1 MWEELPLTH
10 CERDKGTSLVG
21 ACEQVE
27 ERRSCKTQRTPN
39 PCSHFCPRSHDHS
52 RIWMGYQQLCFPCLM
67 TLGTLLPTCPTPL
80 ICPGLPFSFL
90 CGFHCREVGQDTPRV
105 HGGPCLSRS
114 WWEEGIAVLLFSDLC
129 WKRAHLALYL
139 HAYEMLSTS
148 VLLLILTTM

>member
-90 CGFHCREVGQDTPRV
+90 WGFHCREVGQDTPRSTCTV
-105 HGGPCLSRS
+105 DPVSLGAGGKRELRS
-114 WWEEGIAVLLFSDLC
+114 YCFLTSAGRGLTRLYTFMLMRCFPPLFSF
-129 WKRAHLALYL
+129 
-139 HAYEMLSTS
+139 
-148 VLLLILTTM
+148 